1 MNDEIISEVRFI
13 KDDIAAKFNYDLRAL
28 FEDIKRGEAKLLA
41 KGIQLIPPPINSIS
55 SSALQRNRFA
65 HRVISSK

>member
-28 FEDIKRGEAKLLA
+28 FEDLKQGEAKLLA
-41 KGIQLIPPPINSIS
+41 KGIQLIPPPIDTIAI
-55 SSALQRNRFA
+55 SALQRNRFA
-65 HRVISSK
+65 HRF

>member
-28 FEDIKRGEAKLLA
+28 FEEIKCGEKKLLA
-41 KGIQLIPPPINSIS
+41 KGIQLIPPPINIIP

-65 HRVISSK
+65 HRFVD